1 MSAPPPP
8 WQVWTALGLVYVG
21 WGSTYL
27 AIAYVVDSLPA
38 LLSASLRFAVAGV
51 LLATYLRIRRGRKA
65 FRATRRQAVGAL
77 AIGALLL
84 LGGNGLVTLAEQR
97 DVPSGL
103 AALLVAAVPL
113 WVVLLRTGSGDRPAG
128 RTLVGVGLGFVGV
141 AVLLLP
147 GARPEGV
154 ALLPALLVVG
164 SSILWSIGS
173 FTATRIDLPADALL
187 TTTLQMAGGC
197 VALGL
202 AGLGAGER
210 FDVAAVTGQSVAA
223 LAYLVVFGSLVAFT
237 AYSWLLGVA
246 PVSQVATYAYVNPVV
261 AVVLGALVAGEAVG
275 RTTLVGGVVT
285 VLAVALVVG
294 EQGRRRTP
302 AAPAEPVGQEAL
314 GPTPPQSPVE
324 RQGRERSSR
333 T

>member
-1 MSAPPPP
+1 MSAPPP
-8 WQVWTALGLVYVG
+8 WQVWTALGLVYVV

-38 LLSASLRFAVAGV
+38 LLSASLRFAVAGL
-51 LLATYLRIRRGRKA
+51 LLAAYLRVRRGRAA
-65 FRATRRQAVGAL
+65 FRASRRQAAGAL
-77 AIGALLL
+77 GIGALLL

-113 WVVLLRTGSGDRPAG
+113 WVVLLRAGSGDRPAG
-128 RTLVGVGLGFVGV
+128 RTLLGVGLGFVGV

-154 ALLPALLVVG
+154 ALLPALMVVG

-173 FTATRIDLPADALL
+173 FTATRIELPGDALL

-197 VALGL
+197 VALGV

-210 FDVAAVTGQSVAA
+210 FEPSAVTGQSLAA

-261 AVVLGALVAGEAVG
+261 AVVLGALLAGEAVG
-275 RTTLVGGVVT
+275 GTTLGGGLLT

-294 EQGRRRTP
+294 EQGRRRTV
-302 AAPAEPVGQEAL
+302 AAPAEPVGQDAL
-314 GPTPPQSPVE
+314 APTEPQSPVD
-324 RQGRERSSR
+324 RQGRERSSN